1 MASDQVE
8 NNKRNLNDIKNIL
21 SENFNDIPHCIS
33 DKERAYSVDLL
44 EGFLEIL

>member
-8 NNKRNLNDIKNIL
+8 NNKLNDIKNIL

-33 DKERAYSVDLL
+33 DKERAHSVDLL
-44 EGFLEIL
+44 EE